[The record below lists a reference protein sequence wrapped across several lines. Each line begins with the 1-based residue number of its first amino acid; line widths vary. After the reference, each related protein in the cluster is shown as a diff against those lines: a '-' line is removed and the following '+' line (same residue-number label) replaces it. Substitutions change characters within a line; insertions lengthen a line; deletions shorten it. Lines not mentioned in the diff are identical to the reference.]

1 MNNSEIEFAEMPD
14 LNDQHKVA
22 INNSNT
28 AYFEGNPKKKLVSVK
43 KEGEGKAKFEFITSR
58 G

>member
-1 MNNSEIEFAEMPD
+1 MFSEIEFAELPD
-14 LNDQHKVA
+14 LNDQHKAA

-43 KEGEGKAKFEFITSR
+43 KEGEGKYFKWSHDFI
-58 G
+58 